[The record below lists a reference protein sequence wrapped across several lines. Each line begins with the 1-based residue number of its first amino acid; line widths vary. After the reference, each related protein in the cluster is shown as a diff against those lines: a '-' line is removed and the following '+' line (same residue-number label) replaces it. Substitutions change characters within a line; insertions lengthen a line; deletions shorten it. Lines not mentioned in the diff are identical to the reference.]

1 MEHNDIPNRFSIGF
15 PIDLERMEVA
25 LVRKKRGP
33 IFNVGRLNGCGGHIK
48 VGESAVGAMRR
59 EANEELGLWLPASG
73 QWQQFHYERRIG
85 NGNCLSFF
93 VANVP
98 DVRNKAKKMT
108 DEDVEIVSIKVMLQ
122 LMSGI
127 APVTGG
133 ANPDAIATL
142 GRDGSAFVYNLGYL
156 IPMAVCWLLNPE
168 HAYTG
173 A

>member
-1 MEHNDIPNRFSIGF
+1 MDHNDIPNRFSIGF

-33 IFNVGRLNGCGGHIK
+33 VFNVGRLNGCGGHIK
-48 VGESAVGAMRR
+48 IGESAVGAMRR

-108 DEDVEIVSIKVMLQ
+108 DEDVEIIMIEGLLSRMAGQTYMGGDGKNSIRSIGKEH
-122 LMSGI
+122 S
-127 APVTGG
+127 
-133 ANPDAIATL
+133 D
-142 GRDGSAFVYNLGYL
+142 FVYNLGYL